1 MTKNILSLDVN
12 KDGDVAYL
20 FLPTHPGKGKSKIV
34 DKQISLRSII
44 NNYKGPEIY
53 LDFNQK
59 GEIIGIE
66 LLLD

>member
-1 MTKNILSLDVN
+1 MTKNRLRLDVS

-20 FLPTHPGKGKSKIV
+20 FLPAHPSKGKGKIV
-34 DKQISLRSII
+34 DKQISLRSVI

-53 LDFNQK
+53 LDFNQE